1 MEVNY
6 LSESTKIEK
15 QFLNDGDWN
24 WMSIWEFF
32 GEHS

>member
-15 QFLNDGDWN
+15 QLLNDGNWD
-24 WMSIWEFF
+24 WMSIKNLF
-32 GEHS
+32 